1 MQQGFNKIG
10 IFGGTFN
17 PIHCGHLI
25 IAETVREKLS
35 LDKVLFIPSGQPPHK
50 PDDEVIDPE
59 YRFEMVSRAVASN
72 RFFEASDI
80 EIKRVGYTYTIH
92 TLQTLREEYGLEAEL
107 FFIVGA
113 DVIPELITWKDFRN
127 VFKLCEFAAVLRPGH
142 DKKVFTAEIE
152 QLKREYNIK
161 VHMIKAP
168 LIDISSSSIREKCSS
183 GKSIK
188 YLVTEG
194 TEEYIDKEHLYRQA
208 P

>member
-35 LDKVLFIPSGQPPHK
+35 LDKVIFIPSGQPPHK
-50 PDDEVIDPE
+50 PDNEVIDPE
-59 YRFEMVSRAVASN
+59 YRYEMVSRAVASN
-72 RFFEASDI
+72 RFFEASVI

-92 TLQTLREEYGLEAEL
+92 TLQALREEYGLETEM

-113 DVIPELITWKDFRN
+113 DVIPELTTWKDFRN

-142 DKKVFTAEIE
+142 DKKVFVAEIE

-168 LIDISSSSIREKCSS
+168 LIDISSSSIREKCRS